1 MYANNTTIWTQ
12 IATLKDGNG
21 RPYFIS
27 DVTSGGVGRMFGFVV
42 KPDAGVTDGSIII
55 GNMNMGYIM
64 NTNEPMSVA
73 TEEHVK
79 ARTVDY
85 AAYTIVD
92 GGVLDT
98 KAFALIRN
106 TPAA

>member
-1 MYANNTTIWTQ
+1 
-12 IATLKDGNG
+12 
-21 RPYFIS
+21 
-27 DVTSGGVGRMFGFVV
+27 MFGFVV
-42 KPDAGVTDGSIII
+42 KLDAGVTDGSVII
-55 GNMNMGYIM
+55 GNPNAGYIM

-92 GGVLDT
+92 GAVLDT

>member
-1 MYANNTTIWTQ
+1 
-12 IATLKDGNG
+12 
-21 RPYFIS
+21 
-27 DVTSGGVGRMFGFVV
+27 MFGKVV

-55 GNMNMGYIM
+55 GNPAQGYIV
-64 NTNEPMSVA
+64 NISEPMSVA

-106 TPAA
+106 TPGA